1 MIAVR
6 DHLDRFGDARI
17 AVVTFASV
25 DRLAAYRDHLRV
37 PFDVVADPDRTLYAL
52 LGAVRGTS
60 RQVWS
65 AGTLRIYVRLI
76 RSGRRLQ
83 RPTEDL
89 RQLGADAVIDRN
101 GIMRYLSLPVTPDAR
116 PPVSTLINAL
126 D

>member
-17 AVVTFASV
+17 AVVTFAGV

-37 PFDVVADPDRTLYAL
+37 PFDIVADPDRTLYAL
-52 LGAVRGTS
+52 LGAVRGTT

-65 AGTLRIYVRLI
+65 GGTLRMYVRLI

-83 RPTEDL
+83 RPTEDFS
-89 RQLGADAVIDRN
+89 QLGADAVIEGN

-116 PPVSTLINAL
+116 PPISPLINAL